1 MIKIKKT
8 TWRWVAPALLLVV
21 AACAGPPPP
30 VGSAAVPTSGAAIV
44 HGGPAKEMFL
54 FGRGNV
60 TVTRVDDTV
69 LVDENNNP
77 LYRNIEVTAGRH
89 AVYFHYRYAAL
100 CVRGSACAMTLSRE
114 QKIALNAEAGH
125 VYRVGASYR
134 AGRLWF
140 WITDQSDGQRLV
152 SGDLPDGDDW
162 ATRTQGFR
170 GNL

>member
-1 MIKIKKT
+1 M
-8 TWRWVAPALLLVV
+8 APAALLLL
-21 AACAGPPPP
+21 AACIATPPQPPGPALF
-30 VGSAAVPTSGAAIV
+30 SADDTAVV
-44 HGGPAKEMFL
+44 RGGPAEEVYL
-54 FGRGNV
+54 FGRGHV
-60 TVTRVDDTV
+60 TLTRIDDTD
-69 LVDENNNP
+69 LVDSGNKP
-77 LYRNIEVTAGRH
+77 MYRNVEVTAGRH
-89 AVYFHYRYAAL
+89 AVYFNYRYAAL
-100 CVRGSACAMTLSRE
+100 CVRGSACAMTLSRD

-162 ATRTQGFR
+162 ATRSQGFR